1 MADLSC
7 FATKD
12 NAEEGVVL
20 PVKIDGIKFPMA
32 IRIYGSDS
40 DVVKEY
46 ERERIRKRAKK
57 KSKNKDIDEDDID
70 EILED
75 KTSVIIRIGGVY
87 TYDWKKKK
95 VVENEPIELF
105 GKVIGNDEE
114 SYAYLWEKIPALEDW
129 IVSNSNERGNFL
141 SVGKKN

>member
-46 ERERIRKRAKK
+46 ERERIRKLAKK

-114 SYAYLWEKIPALEDW
+114 SYAYLLEKIPALEDW